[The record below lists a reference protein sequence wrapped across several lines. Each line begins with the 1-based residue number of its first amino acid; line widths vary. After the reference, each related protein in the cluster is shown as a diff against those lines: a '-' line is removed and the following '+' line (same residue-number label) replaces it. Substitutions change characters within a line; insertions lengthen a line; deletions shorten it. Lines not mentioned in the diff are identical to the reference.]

1 MPIPKPTA
9 QESEEDFMGR
19 CMTDSTMLSEYSDRD
34 QRVAVCLDSFKN
46 PKKEEDMEV
55 EHDILDL
62 ECEYKEMDTDD
73 DGSFEGYASIFNNK
87 DLGNDVIRQ
96 GAFTKTITG
105 RKASSIKLLY
115 QHKTDEPIGV
125 IDSLEEDK
133 RGLKIKGR
141 LAMGTQKGREVF
153 ELMKMGALDSMSIGY
168 RLQPDGY
175 KYDDKNKRRVI
186 KEVDLMEVS
195 MVTFPMNPKAKITKV
210 KLAEMDAR
218 EIEAYLRDVG
228 VMSTA
233 VAKQTANVLYK
244 SYQEINLYEQRDV
257 VDSIKQLIN
266 KLN

>member
-73 DGSFEGYASIFNNK
+73 DGSFEGYASVFNNK

-141 LAMGTQKGREVF
+141 LDMGTQKGREVF

-168 RLQPDGY
+168 RLTPDGY

>member
-1 MPIPKPTA
+1 MAIE
-9 QESEEDFMGR
+9 QED
-19 CMTDSTMLSEYSDRD
+19 
-34 QRVAVCLDSFKN
+34 N
-46 PKKEEDMEV
+46 MEV
-55 EHDILDL
+55 EQNILDL
-62 ECEYKEMDTDD
+62 ECEYKEMETED
-73 DGSFEGYASIFNNK
+73 DGSFEGYASVFNNK

-96 GAFTKTITG
+96 GAFTKSISG

-133 RGLKIKGR
+133 RGLKISGR

-195 MVTFPMNPKAKITKV
+195 MVTFPMNPKAKVTKV

-233 VAKQTANVLYK
+233 VAKQTANILYK
-244 SYQEINLYEQRDV
+244 SYQSEDSLEM

>member
-19 CMTDSTMLSEYSDRD
+19 CMTDSTMLSEYTDRD

-73 DGSFEGYASIFNNK
+73 DGSFEGYASVFNNK

-244 SYQEINLYEQRDV
+244 SYQEINLHEQRDV
-257 VDSIKQLIN
+257 VDGIKQLIN
-266 KLN
+266 KL